1 MLLKQGYW
9 ISKSFTII
17 VYLKI
22 ESYIQ
27 LKFRN
32 VSMPVVH
39 LIHDVTIE
47 IIKSLLY
54 IYNKGLI
61 IYIKTLCKIKNNP

>member
-1 MLLKQGYW
+1 M
-9 ISKSFTII
+9 
-17 VYLKI
+17 KI

-27 LKFRN
+27 LKFHN

-39 LIHDVTIE
+39 LIHDVTVE

-61 IYIKTLCKIKNNP
+61 IYIKTFCEIKNNP

>member
-27 LKFRN
+27 LKFHN
-32 VSMPVVH
+32 VSMLVVH

-61 IYIKTLCKIKNNP
+61 IYIKTFCEIKNNP

>member
-27 LKFRN
+27 LKFHN

-47 IIKSLLY
+47 MIKSLLY